1 MARRIYT
8 FGYEGLTIERF
19 IERLQSARINLV
31 VDVRATPLSR
41 KRGFSKAAFEQAL
54 SAAGI
59 AYVHA
64 KAMGCPKAVRDR
76 YKRDGSWS
84 TYTAS
89 FLQYLSG
96 QEAALAEV
104 ANITQSKNSCLVCFE
119 ADHRFCH
126 RTYVARAAARK
137 TGSPITHLTDQTE
150 IVEPFGAVAA

>member
-19 IERLQSARINLV
+19 IERLHSARINLV

-41 KRGFSKAAFEQAL
+41 KRGFSKVAFEQAL
-54 SAAGI
+54 ATAGI
-59 AYVHA
+59 SYVHA
-64 KAMGCPKAVRDR
+64 KAMGCPKTVRDR

-84 TYTAS
+84 IYTAS

-96 QEAALAEV
+96 QEAALDDVAEL
-104 ANITQSKNSCLVCFE
+104 TQSKNSCLVCFE
-119 ADHRFCH
+119 ADHSFCH

-137 TGSPITHLTDQTE
+137 TGSSIAHLRDQTE
-150 IVEPFGAVAA
+150 IVEPFEAVAA

>member
-8 FGYEGLTIERF
+8 FGYEGLSIERF

-41 KRGFSKAAFEQAL
+41 KRGFSKVAFGEAL
-54 SAAGI
+54 SAVGI

-84 TYTAS
+84 IYTAS
-89 FLQYLSG
+89 FLQYLGG
-96 QEAALAEV
+96 QEPAVAEV
-104 ANITQSKNSCLVCFE
+104 AEITQSKNTCLVCFE
-119 ADHRFCH
+119 ADYRFCH

-137 TGSPITHLTDQTE
+137 TGSSIAHLTDQTE
-150 IVEPFGAVAA
+150 IVEPFGVAA